1 MLAYNFSLAFSLL
14 LWVIKMN
21 LREDEKEVSGYLITQ
36 KALPEGLCSYG
47 KELQCCRACSPADSA
62 AAETPAAAGTG
73 SWGVPG
79 ATKQKQLQRHRWCN
93 TQGHMRSPTGC
104 YHLSLINLYFKK
116 KKKSTEGAVSMAA
129 PPSVSSQMAATGGF
143 QLGQSDLE

>member
-47 KELQCCRACSPADSA
+47 KELQRCRACSPADSA

-116 KKKSTEGAVSMAA
+116 KEKEH
-129 PPSVSSQMAATGGF
+129 
-143 QLGQSDLE
+143 